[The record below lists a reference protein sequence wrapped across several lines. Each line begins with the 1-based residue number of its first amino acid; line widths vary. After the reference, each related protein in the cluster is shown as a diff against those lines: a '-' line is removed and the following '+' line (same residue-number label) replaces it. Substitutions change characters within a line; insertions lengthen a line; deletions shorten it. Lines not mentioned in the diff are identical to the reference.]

1 MVERMGFEYGGRM
14 CCWEWGEVRGEL
26 WVNWCGVRCRGRGKW
41 KCGIRS
47 VGGVY
52 VVGEVGGV

>member
-1 MVERMGFEYGGRM
+1 MAGGCVVGNGVM
-14 CCWEWGEVRGEL
+14 VRGEL

-47 VGGVY
+47 VGGVF
-52 VVGEVGGV
+52 VVGEVEGV

>member
-1 MVERMGFEYGGRM
+1 MGFEYGGRM

-47 VGGVY
+47 VGGVF
-52 VVGEVGGV
+52 VVGEVEGV